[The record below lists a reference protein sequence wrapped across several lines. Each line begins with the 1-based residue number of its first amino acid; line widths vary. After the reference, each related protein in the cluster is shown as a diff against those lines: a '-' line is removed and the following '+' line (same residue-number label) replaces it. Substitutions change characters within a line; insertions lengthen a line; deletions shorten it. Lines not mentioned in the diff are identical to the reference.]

1 MNKLAKKPFVIYIF
15 NIRNNLKKGID
26 KMKTAY
32 DLFKKL
38 LEVMAD
44 IDRNLDKKSK
54 VRKPEILEALDKKID
69 ALELEMYE
77 LRNKLKNIKI
87 E

>member
-1 MNKLAKKPFVIYIF
+1 
-15 NIRNNLKKGID
+15 
-26 KMKTAY
+26 MKTAY

-44 IDRNLDKKSK
+44 IDRNLDEKSK
-54 VRKPEILEALDKKID
+54 VRKLEKQEALDKKID
-69 ALELEMYE
+69 ALELEMYD

-87 E
+87 D

>member
-1 MNKLAKKPFVIYIF
+1 
-15 NIRNNLKKGID
+15 
-26 KMKTAY
+26 MKTAY

-44 IDRNLDKKSK
+44 IDRNLDEKSK
-54 VRKPEILEALDKKID
+54 VRKLEKLEALDKKID
-69 ALELEMYE
+69 ALELEMYD

>member
-1 MNKLAKKPFVIYIF
+1 
-15 NIRNNLKKGID
+15 
-26 KMKTAY
+26 MKTAY

-44 IDRNLDKKSK
+44 IDRHLDEKSK
-54 VRKPEILEALDKKID
+54 VRKPETLEALDKKID
-69 ALELEMYE
+69 DLELEMYE

-87 E
+87 I

>member
-1 MNKLAKKPFVIYIF
+1 M
-15 NIRNNLKKGID
+15 
-26 KMKTAY
+26 METAY

-54 VRKPEILEALDKKID
+54 VSNPKNIEILDKKID
-69 ALELEMYE
+69 LLEIEMFQ
-77 LRNKLKNIKI
+77 LKDKLKNIKL
-87 E
+87 

>member
-1 MNKLAKKPFVIYIF
+1 MNKLARKPFINYIL
-15 NIRNNLKKGID
+15 NIRNNLKKGIG

-44 IDRNLDKKSK
+44 IDRNLDEKSK
-54 VRKPEILEALDKKID
+54 VRKQETLEALDKKID
-69 ALELEMYE
+69 ALELQMYD

-87 E
+87 

>member
-1 MNKLAKKPFVIYIF
+1 
-15 NIRNNLKKGID
+15 
-26 KMKTAY
+26 MKTAY
-32 DLFKKL
+32 DLFKRL

-44 IDRNLDKKSK
+44 IDRNLDEKSK
-54 VRKPEILEALDKKID
+54 VRKPETLEALDKKID